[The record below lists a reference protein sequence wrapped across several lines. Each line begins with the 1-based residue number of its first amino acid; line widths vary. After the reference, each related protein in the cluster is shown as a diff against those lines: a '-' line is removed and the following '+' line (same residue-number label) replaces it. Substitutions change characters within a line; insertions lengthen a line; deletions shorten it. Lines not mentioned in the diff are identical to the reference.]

1 MLALAGWQEIR
12 RIGLEIGPM
21 TSIDVIASALGDA
34 QPELGAMSSPDG
46 ALTLLFCDIEDA
58 AEIGEEVGAERTS
71 ELLRDHR
78 AMVERVVQH
87 HGGTVAKSHDD
98 GFMVTFDSAHAAL
111 RCAIDLQSSLADRT
125 VPGGERGG
133 GRPLLLRVGL
143 HTGFVITND
152 DELYGRNVV
161 LGARIAG
168 CARGGEITVS
178 STLKEY
184 TETDPNFRFEE
195 RGEHRFKGVLGEH
208 IVFAVVR

>member
-1 MLALAGWQEIR
+1 
-12 RIGLEIGPM
+12 M
-21 TSIDVIASALGDA
+21 TSIDVIASALGDE
-34 QPELGAMSSPDG
+34 QPELGPALGAMSSPDG

-58 AEIGEEVGAERTS
+58 AQIREELGAERAA

-78 AMVERVVQH
+78 TIVERVVAH
-87 HGGTVAKSHDD
+87 HGGTVARSHDD
-98 GFMVTFDSAHAAL
+98 GFMVAFDSAHAAL

-125 VPGGERGG
+125 VPGGER
-133 GRPLLLRVGL
+133 PLRLRVGL

-152 DELYGRNVV
+152 EQMYGRNVV

-178 STLKEY
+178 STVKEY

-208 IVFAVVR
+208 QVYAVLG

>member
-1 MLALAGWQEIR
+1 
-12 RIGLEIGPM
+12 M

-34 QPELGAMSSPDG
+34 QPQLGEMSSPDG

-58 AEIGEEVGAERTS
+58 SEIREEVGAERTA

-78 AMVERVVQH
+78 TIVEQVVLH

-98 GFMVTFDSAHAAL
+98 GFMVAFDSAHAAL

-125 VPGGERGG
+125 VPGGD
-133 GRPLLLRVGL
+133 RPLRLRIGL
-143 HTGFVITND
+143 HTGSVIVND
-152 DELYGRNVV
+152 EEMFGRNVV

-168 CARGGEITVS
+168 CAHGGEITVS
-178 STLKEY
+178 SVLKEY
-184 TETDPNFRFEE
+184 TESDPSFRFEE

-208 IVFAVVR
+208 HVFAVVH

>member
-1 MLALAGWQEIR
+1 
-12 RIGLEIGPM
+12 M
-21 TSIDVIASALGDA
+21 TSIDVIASALGDE

-58 AEIGEEVGAERTS
+58 GEIREELGAERTQ

-78 AMVERVVQH
+78 TIVEQVVRH
-87 HGGTVAKSHDD
+87 HGGTVAKSYDD
-98 GFMVTFDSAHAAL
+98 GFMIAFDSAHAGL

-125 VPGGERGG
+125 VPGSE
-133 GRPLLLRVGL
+133 RPLRLRVGL
-143 HTGFVITND
+143 HTGFVITS
-152 DELYGRNVV
+152 DEEMYGRNVV

-168 CARGGEITVS
+168 VARGGEIVVS

-184 TETDPNFRFEE
+184 TETDPGFRFEE

-208 IVFAVVR
+208 HIFAVRS

>member
-1 MLALAGWQEIR
+1 
-12 RIGLEIGPM
+12 M
-21 TSIDVIASALGDA
+21 TSIDVIASALGDE
-34 QPELGAMSSPDG
+34 QPELGPALGAMSSPDG

-58 AEIGEEVGAERTS
+58 AQIREELGAERAA

-78 AMVERVVQH
+78 TIVERVVEH
-87 HGGTVAKSHDD
+87 HGGTVARSHDD
-98 GFMVTFDSAHAAL
+98 GFMVAFDSAHAAL

-125 VPGGERGG
+125 VPGGER
-133 GRPLLLRVGL
+133 PLRLRVGL

-152 DELYGRNVV
+152 EQMYGRNVV

-178 STLKEY
+178 STVKEY

-208 IVFAVVR
+208 QVYAVLG

>member
-1 MLALAGWQEIR
+1 LLRTGRAIW
-12 RIGLEIGPM
+12 RIGLEIGQM

-34 QPELGAMSSPDG
+34 QPELGQMSSPDG

-58 AEIGEEVGAERTS
+58 AEIREEAGAERAA

-78 AMVERVVQH
+78 MIVEQVVRH

-98 GFMVTFDSAHAAL
+98 GFMIAFDSAHAAL
-111 RCAIDLQSSLADRT
+111 RCAIDLQNSLSDRT
-125 VPGGERGG
+125 VPGGER
-133 GRPLLLRVGL
+133 PLRLRVGV

-152 DELYGRNVV
+152 EELYGRNVV
-161 LGARIAG
+161 LCARIAG
-168 CARGGEITVS
+168 CARGGEIAVS

-184 TETDPNFRFEE
+184 TETDPSFRFEE

-208 IVFAVVR
+208 DVFAVVR

>member
-1 MLALAGWQEIR
+1 
-12 RIGLEIGPM
+12 M
-21 TSIDVIASALGDA
+21 TSIDVIASALGDE

-58 AEIGEEVGAERTS
+58 AEIAEELGPERAA

-78 AMVERVVQH
+78 AIVERVVAH
-87 HGGTVAKSHDD
+87 HGGTVARSHDD
-98 GFMVTFDSAHAAL
+98 GFMVAFDSAHAAL
-111 RCAIDLQSSLADRT
+111 RCAIDLQGSLADRA
-125 VPGGERGG
+125 VPGGER
-133 GRPLLLRVGL
+133 PLRLRVGL

-152 DELYGRNVV
+152 EQMYGRNVV

-178 STLKEY
+178 STVKEY
-184 TETDPNFRFEE
+184 TETDPGFHFQE

-208 IVFAVVR
+208 HVYAVAR